1 MKRHIHEEYLSHHGV
16 KGMKW
21 GIRRLPKRS
30 NRIKPAADMSNRELQ
45 EYINRKNLEQ
55 QYSRLTSSKSFVNR
69 LGSKFVNR
77 LEDQFVNIGAKL
89 VTDSLTKFGKRYL

>member
-1 MKRHIHEEYLSHHGV
+1 MKPHIHEAYLSHHGV

-21 GIRRLPKRS
+21 GVRK
-30 NRIKPAADMSNRELQ
+30 RIKKSNMPRAASEMSNRELQ
-45 EYINRKNLEQ
+45 EYINRKNLEL

-89 VTDSLTKFGKRYL
+89 VTDSLTKFGKRHL